1 MFFLSSWEPGIWD
14 DCPTEKAHE
23 HTNHIGRLKMRAVRL
38 HAKWDPKP
46 EFKLGSKDVDGKLS
60 YLGSLV
66 WRHPEVKI
74 EDVPVPEP
82 KDDEVLIE
90 VKRCGIC
97 GSDVHMAQANE
108 SGYIF
113 YPGLTA
119 FPATLGHE
127 FSGVVVKGG
136 KNARNKRTNQP
147 FEAGEPVTVEE
158 MVWCGECK
166 PCCDGYPNHCERLQ
180 ELGFSID
187 GAYAKYITVPAKLCW
202 SLKKLEGKVKDLFA
216 AGSVVEPTSVAYNA
230 VIERGGGIRP
240 GQNVVILG
248 GGPIGLA
255 ATAILKKAGAAVAIL
270 SEPEKGRRALAEKM
284 GADYTINPMEEDF
297 AEKVLEYTDGEGAA
311 LYLEATGLP
320 QIVQKDIEKA
330 LWNQKEINA
339 TEVVVARSE
348 HKMPVTAEY
357 FQVRRAKICGAQG
370 HSGHGTFPLVI
381 SSIAAGM
388 PVDNLITKTI
398 SLDEV
403 PEWLKKL
410 QTDREQCKVSVD
422 LSKETA

>member
-1 MFFLSSWEPGIWD
+1 
-14 DCPTEKAHE
+14 
-23 HTNHIGRLKMRAVRL
+23 MRAVRL

-46 EFKLGSKDVDGKLS
+46 EFQLGHKDVDGKLS

-82 KDDEVLIE
+82 RDDEVLIE

-108 SGYIF
+108 EGYIF

-119 FPATLGHE
+119 FPCTLGHE
-127 FSGVVVKGG
+127 FAGEVVKAG
-136 KNARNKRTNQP
+136 KKAFNKRTGKP
-147 FEAGEPVTVEE
+147 YEVGEPLTVEE
-158 MVWCGECK
+158 MVWCGECT

-202 SLKKLEGKVKDLFA
+202 SLKKLEGKVDDVFK

-248 GGPIGLA
+248 GGPIGMA
-255 ATAILKKAGAAVAIL
+255 ATAILKKAGAAVAIV
-270 SEPEKGRRALAEKM
+270 SEPEAGRRKLAKKM
-284 GADYTINPMEEDF
+284 GADYTINPLEEDF
-297 AEKVLEYTDGEGAA
+297 ADRVYDLTDGEGAS

-320 QIVQKDIEKA
+320 QVVQKDIEKA
-330 LWNQKEINA
+330 IWNCKEVNA

-357 FQVRRAKICGAQG
+357 FQVRRARIVGAQG
-370 HSGHGTFPLVI
+370 HSGHGTFRNVI
-381 SSIAAGM
+381 SAMASGM
-388 PVDNLITKTI
+388 DMTKLITKTI
-398 SLDEV
+398 KLDEV
-403 PEWLKKL
+403 PDWLKVL

-422 LSKETA
+422 LSKESA